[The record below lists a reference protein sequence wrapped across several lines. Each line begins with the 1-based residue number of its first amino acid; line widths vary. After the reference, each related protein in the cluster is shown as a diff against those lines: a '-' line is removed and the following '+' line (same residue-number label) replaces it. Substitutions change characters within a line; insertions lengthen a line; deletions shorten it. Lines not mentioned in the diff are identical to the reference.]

1 MERALAEDP
10 RIQAVYITSPTYD
23 GIVSDVRA
31 IAEIAHRHGIPLI
44 VDEAHG
50 AHFGMH
56 EIFPESSVKLGAD
69 LVIHSVH
76 KTLPSLTQTALIH
89 VQGKLVSRRRLREML
104 DICQTSSPSYVL
116 MASIDQCIRMLES
129 QGRELFD
136 RLAENLRWFYT
147 AVADLSSISCIVT
160 DDPSKILLRPAGH
173 EAGELYDA
181 LRQTWHLQ
189 PEMLSRSYVL
199 MLSSIGDDEEG
210 FRRLSEALHQIDRS
224 WSTAGSPPTVGKAA
238 MPEGDRRKPVG
249 IGEQEEQEALSAV
262 TGPEASREMA
272 GSADRPAE
280 HARGSFPEAVMTI
293 RKAQDSAQERV
304 LFAEAAGRVSGEYLY
319 LYPPGIP
326 LITPGER
333 IPGDLPVRVRDLMAA
348 GYAVE
353 GADDHSLSSIWCVD
367 QQEEGEKP
375 ERP

>member
-1 MERALAEDP
+1 
-10 RIQAVYITSPTYD
+10 
-23 GIVSDVRA
+23 
-31 IAEIAHRHGIPLI
+31 
-44 VDEAHG
+44 
-50 AHFGMH
+50 
-56 EIFPESSVKLGAD
+56 
-69 LVIHSVH
+69 
-76 KTLPSLTQTALIH
+76 
-89 VQGKLVSRRRLREML
+89 
-104 DICQTSSPSYVL
+104 
-116 MASIDQCIRMLES
+116 
-129 QGRELFD
+129 
-136 RLAENLRWFYT
+136 
-147 AVADLSSISCIVT
+147 
-160 DDPSKILLRPAGH
+160 
-173 EAGELYDA
+173 
-181 LRQTWHLQ
+181 
-189 PEMLSRSYVL
+189 

-224 WSTAGSPPTVGKAA
+224 WSTAGSPLTVGKAA
-238 MPEGDRRKPVG
+238 MPKGDRRKPVG

-272 GSADRPAE
+272 GSAARPAE